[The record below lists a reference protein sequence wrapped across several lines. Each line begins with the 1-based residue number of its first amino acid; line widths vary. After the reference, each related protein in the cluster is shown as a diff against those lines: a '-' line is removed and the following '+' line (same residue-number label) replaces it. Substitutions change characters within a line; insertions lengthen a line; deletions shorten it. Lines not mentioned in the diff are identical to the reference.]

1 MPREKTHLTRS
12 ECNSLCRRCVR
23 PCRQPVGVL
32 LIDCR
37 RFQPFPFK
45 ISEHS
50 FSQLEL
56 FADKNELGRRMRRP

>member
-12 ECNSLCRRCVR
+12 ESNPLCRRCVR
-23 PCRQPVGVL
+23 PCRQPAGVL

-45 ISEHS
+45 INEHS

-56 FADKNELGRRMRRP
+56 FAD